1 MRFSFGIR
9 RLNLRDYKRFA
20 KFAVVG
26 FSGAIVN
33 LLIFEICMFLFSA
46 LADSPRILISNSIGI
61 FVSIFTNFLL
71 NDRWTWGDR
80 NKVFFFKR
88 LIKFYAAAS
97 FAAGVQLTMTWAS
110 ITYFWSTLP
119 LVFGNHNF
127 SPTLGLMTGIASG
140 MFINFA
146 TSHFWAFKDES

>member
-1 MRFSFGIR
+1 MFI
-9 RLNLRDYKRFA
+9 
-20 KFAVVG
+20 
-26 FSGAIVN
+26 FSG
-33 LLIFEICMFLFSA
+33 
-46 LADSPRILISNSIGI
+46 LADSPRILASNSIGI

-80 NKVFFFKR
+80 NKVSFLKR
-88 LIKFYAAAS
+88 LLKFYAAAS

-110 ITYFWSTLP
+110 ITYFWSNLP
-119 LVFGNHNF
+119 LVFGGHNF

>member
-1 MRFSFGIR
+1 
-9 RLNLRDYKRFA
+9 
-20 KFAVVG
+20 
-26 FSGAIVN
+26 
-33 LLIFEICMFLFSA
+33 MFLFSS
-46 LADSPRILISNSIGI
+46 LADSPRILAANSIGI

-80 NKVFFFKR
+80 NKVSFFKR

-97 FAAGVQLTMTWAS
+97 FAAAVQLSVTWAS

-119 LVFGNHNF
+119 LVFGDHNF
-127 SPTLGLMTGIASG
+127 SPSLGLMTGIASG
-140 MFINFA
+140 MFINFV